1 MNFSWLLPTLVF
13 LPMAGALAA
22 YITGRRTKTGRDFFA
37 DALAAAEFVLLCCL
51 LGLALKGRLLT
62 CSLPRLLGGLSFEA
76 DGFRALYAL
85 IAGLMWLMTT
95 VFSRQYLAH
104 YRNRN
109 RYYFF
114 TLMTFGATLGVFLSA
129 ELITTFIFFEIMSF
143 TSYVMVVHDENEGA
157 MRAGQTYLAV
167 AVLGGMVMLMGL
179 FLLKRLTGTLVIG
192 ELQSACAALP
202 QDKRKD
208 LYLAGALI
216 LISFGAKAG
225 MFPLHIWLPKAHPV
239 APAPASAL
247 LSGILTKAGIFGIL
261 VLSCRVFLH
270 DAAWGR
276 VILILGVITMFTGAL
291 LAVFSVN
298 LKRTLACSSV
308 SQIGFILV
316 GVGMQCLLGE
326 ENTLAV
332 WGTELHM
339 VNHSLLKLVLFMS
352 AGAVYM
358 NLHKLDLNDI
368 RGFGRGKPL
377 LMLIFLSGY
386 LGISGVPL
394 FNGYISKTLLHEGI
408 VEYIEALEAVGKSI
422 LPMKCVEWIF
432 LFSGGLTAAYMTKLF
447 FAVFVEKNADAALQA
462 KYDGMNGHYM
472 NAQSIFALGLPAVIL
487 PIIGSFPSVFMKGM
501 AELGQGFMNGA
512 SPAHAI
518 RWFSLTNLKG
528 AAISLLIGAVVYVF
542 VIRRFLMTDDGS
554 GMNVDAA
561 GAQDEGGS
569 TIRYKGQL
577 YRYNDKVSS
586 VLFMGIDDFQKGG
599 EVEHGDGTQSDVNV
613 MAVLDP
619 ENEKLSIISIS
630 RDTMCEIEVFDSE
643 GNSQGLSRAQLAL
656 SYSYGDGL
664 EQSCE
669 LTSDAVS
676 RLFYDLSIP
685 AYGSIYMDGIVD
697 LVDAVGGVTITQDD
711 GQQVNLDGAQ
721 AKRYIRYR
729 AHTVEGNNER
739 MQRQSL
745 VMKALV
751 YKALASVKEDPA
763 AILDIYNSV
772 KDNVTTNLNAS
783 KIVYL
788 AQQAAKIGFN
798 GEIDKV
804 PGRSRLAD
812 DGEHAE
818 YIVDEDAFFDMVL
831 DTFYIPIEG

>member
-1 MNFSWLLPTLVF
+1 
-13 LPMAGALAA
+13 MAGALAA

-51 LGLALKGRLLT
+51 VGLALKGRMLT
-62 CSLPRLLGGLSFEA
+62 CSLPRMLGGLSFEA

-179 FLLKRLTGTLVIG
+179 FLLKRLAGTLVIG

-202 QDKRKD
+202 QDKRKE

-216 LISFGAKAG
+216 LFGFGAKAG

-542 VIRRFLMTDDGS
+542 VIRRFLMTDDGR
-554 GMNVDAA
+554 GGRAYADRWPKKVDIEDA
-561 GAQDEGGS
+561 
-569 TIRYKGQL
+569 L
-577 YRYNDKVSS
+577 YRPLIALLAKCATCVSS
-586 VLFMGIDDFQKGG
+586 A
-599 EVEHGDGTQSDVNV
+599 
-613 MAVLDP
+613 AVWFA
-619 ENEKLSIISIS
+619 EKLPALLKGAA
-630 RDTMCEIEVFDSE
+630 MGV
-643 GNSQGLSRAQLAL
+643 SRAAVWFAEVLPGLLKFLAL
-656 SYSYGDGL
+656 LVSNVAASLPDWIVAALNGSILKKIPAPAEETGLEEADLPLDVHLPARETDILSSFSYGLILFGL
-664 EQSCE
+664 GLCIT
-669 LTSDAVS
+669 L
-676 RLFYDLSIP
+676 
-685 AYGSIYMDGIVD
+685 
-697 LVDAVGGVTITQDD
+697 LV
-711 GQQVNLDGAQ
+711 L
-721 AKRYIRYR
+721 
-729 AHTVEGNNER
+729 
-739 MQRQSL
+739 
-745 VMKALV
+745 AL
-751 YKALASVKEDPA
+751 
-763 AILDIYNSV
+763 
-772 KDNVTTNLNAS
+772 
-783 KIVYL
+783 
-788 AQQAAKIGFN
+788 G
-798 GEIDKV
+798 
-804 PGRSRLAD
+804 
-812 DGEHAE
+812 
-818 YIVDEDAFFDMVL
+818 
-831 DTFYIPIEG
+831 